1 MSIPLRKKAEEQ
13 ALERIRNQR
22 VASRTNTYTTKSGDT
37 LGDIAKEL
45 GVTVSKLK
53 EVNQNLVNIKS
64 IPKGMKLNIP
74 TSKIRIGNQDLR
86 ANKGMLVVSIDIL
99 KNKKKK

>member
-1 MSIPLRKKAEEQ
+1 M
-13 ALERIRNQR
+13 
-22 VASRTNTYTTKSGDT
+22 ASRTNTYTTKSGDT
-37 LGDIAKEL
+37 LGDIAKKL

-74 TSKIRIGNQDLR
+74 TTKIRIGNQDLR
-86 ANKGMLVVSIDIL
+86 ANKGMLVGSINML